1 MEQHGELVLGTAS
14 WDLRH
19 FEMGGK
25 EGISLYYVQRLE
37 LGKNSQLTKRGKQTM
52 PDQSG
57 SNGEGLLVDD

>member
-1 MEQHGELVLGTAS
+1 
-14 WDLRH
+14 
-19 FEMGGK
+19 MGGK

-37 LGKNSQLTKRGKQTM
+37 LGKNSQLTKRGKRTM